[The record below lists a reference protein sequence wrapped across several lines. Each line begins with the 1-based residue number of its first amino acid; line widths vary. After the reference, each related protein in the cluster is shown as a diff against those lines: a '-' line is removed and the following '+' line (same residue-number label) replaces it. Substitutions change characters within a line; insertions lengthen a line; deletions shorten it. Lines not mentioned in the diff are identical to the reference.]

1 MANAAETITRNGADT
16 SDTLWADLQT
26 LWTQYQSWQ
35 EHERLLAESQDKL
48 SNVSPDTAK
57 ELQGLLGKHD
67 DLGLAGQQL
76 QTALMERLNELEVPN
91 RQAELTFDQ
100 QQELIQI
107 RTRLSRE
114 IELRSLGSPDRDYD
128 RER

>member
-1 MANAAETITRNGADT
+1 MTSKAETITRDGANTT
-16 SDTLWADLQT
+16 SMLWADLRT
-26 LWTQYQSWQ
+26 LWGQYQSWQ

-48 SNVSPDTAK
+48 SGVSPDTAK
-57 ELQGLLGKHD
+57 ELEGLLGNQD
-67 DLGLAGQQL
+67 GLALAGQQL
-76 QTALMERLNELEVPN
+76 QTALMERLNELKAPN
-91 RQAELTFDQ
+91 HQAELTFDQ

-114 IELRSLGSPDRDYD
+114 IELRSLGNVGRNYD